1 MLDSVLNSQVRYSI
15 DKKIEN
21 DDIDLEVSVYKVKIF
36 DIEVATVIGN
46 IKREFVNYGILYA
59 PVYIIINKKVIEKI
73 GYFEFYTDTMSA
85 FYDKEGDLD
94 ISVMEGPLVFDYVDS
109 DYLLNLVK
117 KSNFLNEFELLE
129 QKYLSGLSEKVGVS
143 KQEVKQ
149 AERIIS
155 DSKKNVVVD
164 NIEAVENINKILTSN
179 ETKFIKK
186 LNKISLV
193 RYKKQKNSSIVQQ
206 DSSWIQKYYNNNKFG
221 IIDNEGNGD
230 CLFATIRDGL
240 ENLNIILNVA
250 SLRHLQAKNI
260 TEEQFNTYKTLFQ
273 SFINEITNGKAELQ
287 QLKNEIEVNSK
298 KYKDTIS
305 TMKNLMKE
313 GKRSEVSELNTQNVN
328 LKKRIE
334 SQKKE
339 FKLKKK
345 LYNNSIKNL
354 NEFKFMKNIETLEQL
369 QTFMK
374 TSNFWADSATISRL
388 ELLLNI
394 KIIILSEED
403 WFNDNH
409 SKIMRCGDM
418 VNETIESRGYFKP
431 KYYLIVSYTGNHY
444 KLITYNSKKIFT
456 FYELPY
462 PIKEEIVENCFNN
475 KGKNLYQ
482 YIPEFVGFNNEI
494 INVFTVVNEI
504 NKIKKMNIS
513 NEELAG
519 QLSILNEKIRQHQ
532 DTMTDDKLLKINK
545 IIQKEFSQPNETEPM
560 GETKT
565 AKQSTSN

>member
-21 DDIDLEVSVYKVKIF
+21 DDVDLEVSVYKVKIF
-36 DIEVATVIGN
+36 DIEVATVLGN

-94 ISVMEGPLVFDYVDS
+94 ISVMEGPLMFDYVDS

-155 DSKKNVVVD
+155 ESKKNVVVD

-179 ETKFIKK
+179 ETKFVKK

-240 ENLNIILNVA
+240 ENLNIMLNVA

-260 TEEQFNTYKTLFQ
+260 TQEQFNTYKTLFQ

-287 QLKNEIEVNSK
+287 QLKNEIQLNSK
-298 KYKDTIS
+298 NYKDTIS

-409 SKIMRCGDM
+409 NKIMRCGDM
-418 VNETIESRGYFKP
+418 VHETIESRGYFKP

-444 KLITYNSKKIFT
+444 KLITYDSAKIFT

-462 PIKEEIVENCFNN
+462 PIREEIVEKCFNN

-494 INVFTVVNEI
+494 ISIFTVANEI

-513 NEELAG
+513 NEELAS

-532 DTMTDDKLLKINK
+532 DTMTDDKLLIINK
-545 IIQKEFSQPNETEPM
+545 MIQKEFSQPEETEPA

-565 AKQSTSN
+565 AKQSISN